1 MHAVT
6 LFGNLQS
13 FMRQAL
19 DQALATQAL
28 WYNLSSRVR
37 VSLGLWESQG
47 RGFHIGYGAM
57 LGGLSSSLPQFPHL
71 GGGLITW
78 WLAVTLGHLLGQQNC
93 HQLHM
98 PVTI

>member
-6 LFGNLQS
+6 LFGDLQS

-28 WYNLSSRVR
+28 WRNLSSRVR
-37 VSLGLWESQG
+37 VSQG